1 MHGVTFN
8 NVIRI
13 TFLSSGQL
21 FSLPEIPKL
30 AFDAQ
35 NSSKQHI
42 QFSYYFT
49 ESTLYPNYK
58 ERSNNAEYEN
68 SGCLSSQSKHNVWA
82 KYSYLMLGRCD
93 RCALG
98 VSMLKAHDSAVSSP
112 SLI

>member
-42 QFSYYFT
+42 KFSYYFT

-58 ERSNNAEYEN
+58 ERSNNAEYEKWLFIIPIKTQCV
-68 SGCLSSQSKHNVWA
+68 GEIQLFDVRK
-82 KYSYLMLGRCD
+82 M
-93 RCALG
+93 
-98 VSMLKAHDSAVSSP
+98 
-112 SLI
+112 

>member
-1 MHGVTFN
+1 MHGVTCN

-42 QFSYYFT
+42 KFSYYFK
-49 ESTLYPNYK
+49 ESTPYPNYK
-58 ERSNNAEYEN
+58 QRSINAEYEN
-68 SGCLSSQSKHNVWA
+68 SGCLSSESKHNVWG
-82 KYSYLMLGRCD
+82 KYSYLMLRRSD

-98 VSMLKAHDSAVSSP
+98 V
-112 SLI
+112 